1 MMRVRLCFTKGPG
14 VRFISH
20 LDLLRTFERALRRAA
35 LPLALTQ
42 GYHPRPKLT
51 FASALA
57 LGATSEAE
65 YLDVELAAPVPLG
78 EIVRRLNSVLPADI
92 RVSAAGEVPAAAP
105 PLMAIVDTALYELR
119 PLRPLD
125 EGQWE
130 RLGSVLAGLLREK
143 SLLVERTTKS
153 GTKQVN
159 LRPLILQAEVSG
171 DKIAMLVRSGSRG
184 NVRPEELLALL
195 GQEPTGWQVH
205 RVGLFIAQDDRLRSP
220 MEEAGV
226 VVDGS

>member
-1 MMRVRLCFTKGPG
+1 MRVRLCFTKGPG

-20 LDLLRTFERALRRAA
+20 LDLMRTFERALRRAA

-65 YLDVELAAPVPLG
+65 YLDVELASPVQLG
-78 EIVRRLNSVLPADI
+78 DAIHRLNDVLPDAL
-92 RVSAAGEVPAAAP
+92 RVTAAGEVPGAAR
-105 PLMAIVDTALYELR
+105 PLMAIVDTAAYELR
-119 PLRPLD
+119 PLWPLD
-125 EGQWE
+125 DGKWE
-130 RLGSVLAGLLREK
+130 RLQSALADLLQEK
-143 SLLVERTTKS
+143 TVLVERTTKS
-153 GTKQVN
+153 GTRQVN
-159 LRPLILQAEVSG
+159 LRPLILRAEVAG
-171 DKIAMLVRSGSRG
+171 DEINMLVRSGSRG
-184 NVRPEELLALL
+184 NVRPDELLTLL
-195 GQEPTGWQVH
+195 GEEPTQWHIH
-205 RVGLFIAQDDRLRSP
+205 RVGLFIAREGRLSSP